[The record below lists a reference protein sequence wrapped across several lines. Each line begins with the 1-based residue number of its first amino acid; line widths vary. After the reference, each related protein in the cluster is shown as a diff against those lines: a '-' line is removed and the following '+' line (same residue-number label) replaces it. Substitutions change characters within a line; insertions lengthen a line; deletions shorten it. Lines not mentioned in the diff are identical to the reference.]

1 MDKRNFL
8 GWNSKCFD
16 MHSQFWE
23 THISSCSSGGSLF
36 GWHHL
41 PVFSLFNYKLF
52 YSVEIKTGVW
62 EKWLCEAKPLQP
74 APVLLWGTQ
83 GMESREKPTDCI
95 PGKGGVKLFGF
106 QTTKVFIFFPH
117 LFPRSTKHGRWE
129 KSTFPASLI
138 QAWHLETSLHSS
150 CCTMIPTGG
159 WFLNRLLSIFAFLP
173 PPRLCS
179 VRVHSSMRSAQS
191 SRIIKSVQTPLQ
203 LLAFEERQLEVVF
216 WFANSWMQQLI

>member
-1 MDKRNFL
+1 MALWSKTTATSPSAPL
-8 GWNSKCFD
+8 GHTGDGKQRKTNWL
-16 MHSQFWE
+16 HPWQ
-23 THISSCSSGGSLF
+23 GGS
-36 GWHHL
+36 
-41 PVFSLFNYKLF
+41 
-52 YSVEIKTGVW
+52 ETVW
-62 EKWLCEAKPLQP
+62 LSDNQ
-74 APVLLWGTQ
+74 
-83 GMESREKPTDCI
+83 SI
-95 PGKGGVKLFGF
+95 H
-106 QTTKVFIFFPH
+106 FFPH

-138 QAWHLETSLHSS
+138 QAWHLETSFHSS
-150 CCTMIPTGG
+150 CCTMISTGG

>member
-1 MDKRNFL
+1 MKQNHC
-8 GWNSKCFD
+8 N
-16 MHSQFWE
+16 QPQ
-23 THISSCSSGGSLF
+23 CSSGAHRGWKAEKNQLTASLAR
-36 GWHHL
+36 GEW
-41 PVFSLFNYKLF
+41 N
-52 YSVEIKTGVW
+52 
-62 EKWLCEAKPLQP
+62 WLSDNQ
-74 APVLLWGTQ
+74 
-83 GMESREKPTDCI
+83 SI
-95 PGKGGVKLFGF
+95 H
-106 QTTKVFIFFPH
+106 FFPH